1 MSLFEITR
9 KIQCD
14 EKVRSTSQ
22 IKSSGCCGYDV
33 TIRNIFRQGGFI
45 KTIQEVNPDVS
56 GKPADL
62 SDEAYDAWN
71 KVDANLE
78 TSEKHRR
85 RNNLSSTD
93 ISKN

>member
-9 KIQCD
+9 QIQCD

-22 IKSSGCCGYDV
+22 IKSSGGCGYDV

-45 KTIQEVNPDVS
+45 KTIQEVNLDVS
-56 GKPADL
+56 GKLADL
-62 SDEAYDAWN
+62 SDEAFDAWN
-71 KVDANLE
+71 KVDVNLE

-85 RNNLSSTD
+85 RNNLSSTGV
-93 ISKN
+93 SKN